1 MTWAFLYLTARSL
14 RNRVAAR
21 LRRLRQPRYL
31 AGLVAGLAYLY
42 LFILR
47 HQVRAVRR
55 GDFTVDPQFASIAP
69 AVLVAGG
76 LLLWVVSLA
85 AWLWPSTEPPLR
97 FSRPEV
103 QFFFTAPVSRRQL
116 VHYKLLRA
124 QLGIVFGLAIVSL
137 FSGAAVSGRIWF
149 LLGGWLLFAT
159 VRLHLVGVAFTRAFT
174 RASIARRRG
183 RPLRSAWP
191 ALAAIGALSAAIL
204 GTWLANLPALV
215 SLPFGAAMRRV
226 FDVFSSGPA
235 AAALWPFSALIAP
248 VLATNTRQFLASA
261 WPAALLLALNYWWV
275 LRSETTLEEAAGAA
289 EREQAGG
296 RRQAPKPVT
305 RRAPFAL
312 APSGRAEVAIL
323 WKNLILG
330 GRYLT
335 PRVVLRLVV
344 PLLVLAGAA
353 AVGEFALGVAP
364 AALVVAGALTL
375 LGPYMVR
382 YDLRHDLPR
391 LTVLKTWPV
400 RGATLVRGE
409 VLAPALVLTSGV
421 WTMLAIALVLAEG
434 LSYGGLSLAA
444 RVWLGLAAAFAAP
457 SFLLAQLVIQNAAV
471 IVLPGWIPTG
481 SNRPRGVEAMG
492 QQMLMFAGT
501 LLLMIL
507 GVLPA
512 AAVAGAAGFVL
523 FQVIGWA
530 AVAAAALVFSAALAA
545 ESLLA
550 IELLGRLIERTDPV
564 DVEAEEPV

>member
-1 MTWAFLYLTARSL
+1 M
-14 RNRVAAR
+14 
-21 LRRLRQPRYL
+21 
-31 AGLVAGLAYLY
+31 
-42 LFILR
+42 
-47 HQVRAVRR
+47 
-55 GDFTVDPQFASIAP
+55 
-69 AVLVAGG
+69 
-76 LLLWVVSLA
+76 
-85 AWLWPSTEPPLR
+85 
-97 FSRPEV
+97 
-103 QFFFTAPVSRRQL
+103 
-116 VHYKLLRA
+116 
-124 QLGIVFGLAIVSL
+124 
-137 FSGAAVSGRIWF
+137 
-149 LLGGWLLFAT
+149 
-159 VRLHLVGVAFTRAFT
+159 
-174 RASIARRRG
+174 
-183 RPLRSAWP
+183 
-191 ALAAIGALSAAIL
+191 SAAIL
-204 GTWLANLPALV
+204 NLAGEPARPRLAPV
-215 SLPFGAAMRRV
+215 RRGHAAV

-235 AAALWPFSALIAP
+235 AAALWPFTALIAP

-409 VLAPALVLTSGV
+409 VLPGARADLRRLDHAGHR
-421 WTMLAIALVLAEG
+421 LVLAEG
-434 LSYGGLSLAA
+434 LSYGDSRLPPASGWGWPRPS
-444 RVWLGLAAAFAAP
+444 RP

-471 IVLPGWIPTG
+471 
-481 SNRPRGVEAMG
+481 NRLSRVDPDWLEPPRGVGAMG